1 MLSHGGHMARARLS
15 AKQILSQ
22 VSHTPA
28 SVGVCQRSCEVCTLT
43 ASQPPGS
50 GSPLLEVVH
59 VRCSFVVFSSRRAAA
74 ARPLLVRLARAAWRG
89 PQPPSRTGNARCQ
102 GHGALRGA
110 DVRESGQITALGYRN
125 CQAIGRRQRPS
136 WERPSACS
144 ARWRPASRGQRSGR
158 AVRRRGDDADGRDL
172 GDAATYAVI
181 SGASVG
187 NTVSAAGAPH
197 ITLRGDLGVKANTQ
211 PTDVPPSP
219 ARRSPRP
226 PSTARGVVRACRS
239 SGRSSRAARA
249 VGAVRRSPCPRAVA
263 VQRSTRWTRRPTRS
277 PSTLPR
283 CVRRRDGRCRTPSLV
298 ARGRGRQS

>member
-1 MLSHGGHMARARLS
+1 MFAVRLSSFRLAALRPLGRCSSGSLARLG
-15 AKQILSQ
+15 AG
-22 VSHTPA
+22 HNRPA
-28 SVGVCQRSCEVCTLT
+28 GPATRAVRVT
-43 ASQPPGS
+43 AHFAVRTS
-50 GSPLLEVVH
+50 GS
-59 VRCSFVVFSSRRAAA
+59 
-74 ARPLLVRLARAAWRG
+74 RG
-89 PQPPSRTGNARCQ
+89 RSA
-102 GHGALRGA
+102 
-110 DVRESGQITALGYRN
+110 ALGYRN